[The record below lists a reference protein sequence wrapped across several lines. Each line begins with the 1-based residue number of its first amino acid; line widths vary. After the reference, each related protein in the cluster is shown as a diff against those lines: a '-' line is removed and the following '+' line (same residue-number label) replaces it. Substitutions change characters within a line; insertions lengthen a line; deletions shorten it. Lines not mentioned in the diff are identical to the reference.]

1 VRSLG
6 RLPKLG
12 NALFILQK
20 GDYTFM
26 GITFTQLLIW
36 IIIAAVVGFVGE
48 LIARRRAPD
57 GIIGAIILGLLAIF
71 IVVGLFHFHIVG
83 EPMLGGV
90 PIISSIIAAAILVA
104 IWSAFAYRRV
114 QPYSSRYFRRGSY
127 VRRPRRRW
135 F

>member
-1 VRSLG
+1 M
-6 RLPKLG
+6 
-12 NALFILQK
+12 A
-20 GDYTFM
+20 
-26 GITFTQLLIW
+26 ITLTQLLIW

-57 GIIGAIILGLLAIF
+57 GIIGAVILGLLAIF

-83 EPMLGGV
+83 EPFLDGV

-114 QPYSSRYFRRGSY
+114 QPYYARYYRRGSY